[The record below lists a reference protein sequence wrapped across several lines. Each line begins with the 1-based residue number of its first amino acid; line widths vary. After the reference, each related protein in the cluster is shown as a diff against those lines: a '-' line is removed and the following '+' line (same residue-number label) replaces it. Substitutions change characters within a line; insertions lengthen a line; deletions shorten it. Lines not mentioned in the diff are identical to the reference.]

1 MTLAVSSPSFV
12 CRLPSCVWMFLISQ
26 DKEKGEVEMFERLTA
41 AFSLFCFSLKLFLI
55 SCWCVR
61 GLPDVWESSVE
72 NLKAVMENCGWKQA
86 AVVISLCQWW
96 VMKNYDN
103 KDVMKFQ
110 WVSEKCLRL
119 EALSS
124 NSSSG
129 KILTRFLPLS
139 CNYKQREEIIVRRT
153 RRKEK
158 VWMSTFCPKHLIWT
172 LWDAAQI
179 LGRSGICSWLM
190 KGFLQLINTKLMTDD
205 KSNY

>member
-1 MTLAVSSPSFV
+1 
-12 CRLPSCVWMFLISQ
+12 MFLISQ

-55 SCWCVR
+55 SCRCVR

-129 KILTRFLPLS
+129 NISTRFLPLS
-139 CNYKQREEIIVRRT
+139 CGCVCVLLSGEVMNTHTHTHTHTHTLTHTHRNVSRLHPAKHPLSGHIIRT
-153 RRKEK
+153 
-158 VWMSTFCPKHLIWT
+158 S
-172 LWDAAQI
+172 Q
-179 LGRSGICSWLM
+179 
-190 KGFLQLINTKLMTDD
+190 
-205 KSNY
+205 